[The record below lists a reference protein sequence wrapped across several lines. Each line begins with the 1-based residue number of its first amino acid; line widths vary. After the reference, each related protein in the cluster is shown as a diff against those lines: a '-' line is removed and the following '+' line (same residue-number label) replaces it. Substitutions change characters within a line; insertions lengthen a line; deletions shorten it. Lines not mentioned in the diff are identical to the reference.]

1 MRVSDTVPREAA
13 PVFVLK
19 RLRFAG
25 SKPMGI
31 QTAYVPLELVKG
43 LEHENVENV
52 AELLEVPAGASVFF
66 RGAGDLPAGWKAL
79 RACAK
84 QHAGR
89 PLQRRGRTGVRP
101 SPADPPPLSI
111 CFN

>member
-1 MRVSDTVPREAA
+1 VRVSDTVPREAA

-52 AELLEVPAGASVFF
+52 AELLEVPAGAPVFS
-66 RGAGDLPAGWKAL
+66 
-79 RACAK
+79 
-84 QHAGR
+84 
-89 PLQRRGRTGVRP
+89 P
-101 SPADPPPLSI
+101 SG
-111 CFN
+111 

>member
-13 PVFVLK
+13 TVFVLK

-43 LEHENVENV
+43 LCRAVLKYDIFGSN
-52 AELLEVPAGASVFF
+52 ADLL
-66 RGAGDLPAGWKAL
+66 
-79 RACAK
+79 
-84 QHAGR
+84 H
-89 PLQRRGRTGVRP
+89 
-101 SPADPPPLSI
+101 
-111 CFN
+111 